1 MVPSTSRAC
10 RRGKVLSRWMRLNWM
25 SGGSGSEDPEGF
37 ITCGIE
43 RSGVKHL
50 TEVLSIYRRL
60 NQADIKPQMPNTTTM
75 AAKNKNQP
83 KPSENSVPRLDRPSQ
98 ISSIT
103 TQIRSVNVIMQSPPF
118 NSIISYMSNGGDSN
132 IVTMKE

>member
-1 MVPSTSRAC
+1 M
-10 RRGKVLSRWMRLNWM
+10 L
-25 SGGSGSEDPEGF
+25 GGSWPEDAKRF
-37 ITCGIE
+37 IMCGIE
-43 RSGVKHL
+43 LSGVKHL
-50 TEVLSIYRRL
+50 TEVLPIYRRL